1 MAIQTV
7 HHTAMTISDHL
18 PILQI
23 IIPFIAAP
31 LIVFIGQRKLAWP
44 IAFFASST
52 AFVISCLLLSKVIG
66 GGIISYQIGG
76 WAPPLGIEYRVD
88 AANAFV
94 LFLVTGIATVVLPY
108 ARKSVGA
115 EIPKPTQTLFY
126 ALFLLC
132 MTGLLGVTITADAF
146 NVFVF

>member
-1 MAIQTV
+1 MAMQTV

-44 IAFFASST
+44 IAFFASSA

-66 GGIISYQIGG
+66 GGIITYQIGG
-76 WAPPLGIEYRVD
+76 
-88 AANAFV
+88 
-94 LFLVTGIATVVLPY
+94 
-108 ARKSVGA
+108 
-115 EIPKPTQTLFY
+115 
-126 ALFLLC
+126 
-132 MTGLLGVTITADAF
+132 
-146 NVFVF
+146 

>member
-1 MAIQTV
+1 MAMQTV

-94 LFLVTGIATVVLPY
+94 LFPCLAPHVAEVINCQRYFEHCSSFQFIFADGALRRAPKHLVL
-108 ARKSVGA
+108 
-115 EIPKPTQTLFY
+115 
-126 ALFLLC
+126 
-132 MTGLLGVTITADAF
+132 
-146 NVFVF
+146 

>member
-1 MAIQTV
+1 MATQTV
-7 HHTAMTISDHL
+7 HHTAMTLSDHL

-23 IIPFIAAP
+23 LIPFIAAP
-31 LIVFIGQRKLAWP
+31 LIVFIGRRNLAWP
-44 IAFFASST
+44 IAFIASAAS
-52 AFVISCLLLSKVIG
+52 FVIACLLLSKVIG

-94 LFLVTGIATVVLPY
+94 LFLVTGIATLVLPY
-108 ARKSVGA
+108 ARQSVKA
-115 EIPKPTQTLFY
+115 EMPQRTQTLFY

-146 NVFVF
+146 NVLYF